1 MLLKNLVR
9 NKIGTNTVNND
20 QTGFVFDPMKSYN
33 VNSFSQIKNLD
44 NKIYITRICMI
55 KVSLKHLKFF

>member
-20 QTGFVFDPMKSYN
+20 QRGFVFDPMKSYN

-55 KVSLKHLKFF
+55 KVILKHLKFF